1 MEQWNHTKLHSR
13 STSSYLLPMNVR
25 GSQSLDISISSSE
38 DANNTNSLTRFL
50 YYVSLYVKHLENSKI
65 SISGSYW
72 PLTKNIILRNRN
84 WSKIGHKYQ
93 LLSLG
98 AEFLKLTAPRLLLSL
113 EHGLSVQV
121 PHEGVPCVGM
131 LYLTEWKHQVMFK
144 TSHDWPRGSF
154 SQKVSKVLNWM
165 SSQILIARIH
175 NMALKLSTSLIKL

>member
-1 MEQWNHTKLHSR
+1 MEKWNHTKLHSR

-98 AEFLKLTAPRLLLSL
+98 AEFLKANSTKIAALFGTWSFCSGASWRSTMCGYAILNR
-113 EHGLSVQV
+113 V
-121 PHEGVPCVGM
+121 
-131 LYLTEWKHQVMFK
+131 K
-144 TSHDWPRGSF
+144 TSSDV
-154 SQKVSKVLNWM
+154 QN
-165 SSQILIARIH
+165 
-175 NMALKLSTSLIKL
+175 